1 MTLQNQTFELIQNEM
16 NRRAT
21 LFDNS
26 RNTDVVWATILGEEY
41 GEVCK
46 SVLEKSV
53 IDGRFDYDSQ
63 KGSQDLKEELIQVAA
78 VCVSWIMQLKDKT

>member
-1 MTLQNQTFELIQNEM
+1 MTYKNLRRRREALELIQNEM
-16 NRRAT
+16 NRQAI

-46 SVLEKSV
+46 SVFGK
-53 IDGRFDYDSQ
+53 IGH
-63 KGSQDLKEELIQVAA
+63 
-78 VCVSWIMQLKDKT
+78 